1 MWKRILLLATLS
13 SALLGSA
20 IVCSAVPAPARD
32 RPENWVQVR
41 SPHFMIVSNSNEK
54 QARRVADQF
63 ERMRSVFHQL
73 FPKLR
78 IDPSTPIIVLAIND
92 EKDFRALEPA
102 AYLAKGQLKL
112 AGLFL
117 TALDKNYVLM
127 QLDAAG
133 DHPYATIY
141 HEYTHLLLSNADWMP
156 LWMNEGLA
164 EYYQNTDIREKDVS
178 LGEPSTENVML
189 LRQYPMLPLATLFT
203 VDHTS
208 PYYHE
213 ENKGSIFYA
222 ESWALTHYLR
232 VKDSQENT
240 HRLTEYS
247 TLLAQNVDAVTA
259 ATRAFGDLKKLQS
272 ALEDYVR
279 QNAFHYMKVAAA
291 TDVDESAFQAQALTA
306 LQADAIRAD
315 FLAYNER
322 TADAQALLDRILQE
336 DPDNVSA
343 HETSGYLAFRQGHL
357 DEARNWFAKSVKL
370 DSQNFLAHYYFA
382 AMSMN
387 GTLAPADEAQVENS
401 LRASIKLNPSFGPSY
416 DALCRFL
423 GMRRRNLEEARMMGL
438 NAVELEPTNIN
449 YRLNV
454 ANVLLLME
462 RGKDAEAVIR
472 NAMHLAK
479 NPQETAMAENFL
491 QHAEEYVEAQDERRK
506 FNDEIKAETAQVTA
520 TGNVPEA
527 DGASASPSSSLSS
540 SASPR
545 PAAEEPVPNGPYHFM
560 VGVLKDVR
568 CNSSA
573 MDLNLVS
580 NGKTLGLHTGNYF
593 KLSFSVL
600 NVRLKGDLNPCVD
613 LEGKTAKVQYAE
625 SASKHA
631 AVLVA
636 IELHK

>member
-1 MWKRILLLATLS
+1 MWKLILLLATLS

-78 IDPSTPIIVLAIND
+78 IDPSTPIIVLAIKD

-127 QLDAAG
+127 QPDAAG

-141 HEYTHLLLSNADWMP
+141 HEYTHLLLSKADWMP

-178 LGEPSTENVML
+178 LGEPNTENVML

-336 DPDNVSA
+336 DPNNVSA
-343 HETSGYLAFRQGHL
+343 HETSGYLAFRRGRL

-387 GTLAPADEAQVENS
+387 ETLAPADEAQVENS

-416 DALCRFL
+416 DALCSFL

-462 RGKDAEAVIR
+462 RGQDAEAVIR

-479 NPQETAMAENFL
+479 NPPETARAENFL

-506 FNDEIKAETAQVTA
+506 FNDEMKAETAQVTA

-527 DGASASPSSSLSS
+527 DGASASNSDSSSLS
-540 SASPR
+540 ASP
-545 PAAEEPVPNGPYHFM
+545 P
-560 VGVLKDVR
+560 
-568 CNSSA
+568 
-573 MDLNLVS
+573 
-580 NGKTLGLHTGNYF
+580 
-593 KLSFSVL
+593 
-600 NVRLKGDLNPCVD
+600 
-613 LEGKTAKVQYAE
+613 
-625 SASKHA
+625 
-631 AVLVA
+631 
-636 IELHK
+636 

>member
-1 MWKRILLLATLS
+1 MWKRILLRATLS
-13 SALLGSA
+13 SAVLSSA
-20 IVCSAVPAPARD
+20 VFCSAVPAPTRD
-32 RPENWVQVR
+32 KPENWVQVR
-41 SPHFMIVSNSNEK
+41 SPHFLIVSNSNEK

-73 FPKLR
+73 LPKLQ
-78 IDPSTPIIVLAIND
+78 IDPATPIIVLAIKD

-102 AYLAKGQLKL
+102 AYLAKGQVRL

-127 QLDAAG
+127 ELDAEG
-133 DHPYATIY
+133 NHPYATIY
-141 HEYTHLLLSNADWMP
+141 HEYTHLLLSKADWMP

-189 LRQYPMLPLATLFT
+189 LRQNRMLPLATLFT
-203 VDHTS
+203 VDHAS

-232 VKDSQENT
+232 VTDSQENT
-240 HRLTEYS
+240 HRLTDYA
-247 TLLAQNVDAVTA
+247 TLLTQNLDPVTA
-259 ATRAFGDLKKLQS
+259 AARAFGDLKKLQS

-279 QNAFHYMKVAAA
+279 QNAFHYMKMAAA
-291 TDVDESAFQAQALTA
+291 TDVDESAFQTQALTP
-306 LQADAIRAD
+306 LQADAVRAD
-315 FLAYNER
+315 FLAYNQR
-322 TADAQALLDRILQE
+322 TADAQALLDRILEE
-336 DPDNVSA
+336 DLNNISA
-343 HETSGYLAFRQGHL
+343 HETSGYLAFRGGHL

-387 GTLAPADEAQVENS
+387 ETLAPADEAQVENS

-423 GMRRRNLEEARMMGL
+423 GARRRNLEEARMMGL
-438 NAVELEPTNIN
+438 KAVELEPTNIN

-454 ANVLLLME
+454 ANLLLLME
-462 RGKDAEAVIR
+462 RGNDAEAVIR
-472 NAMHLAK
+472 NAIHLAK
-479 NPQETAMAENFL
+479 TPQETATAENFL
-491 QHAEEYVEAQDERRK
+491 LHAEEYVEAQDERRK
-506 FNDEIKAETAQVTA
+506 FNEEMKTESAQVTA

-527 DGASASPSSSLSS
+527 DGASASSSL

-545 PAAEEPVPNGPYHFM
+545 SPAEEPVPNGPYHFM

-568 CNSSA
+568 CNSPA

-600 NVRLKGDLNPCVD
+600 NVRLTGDLNPCAD
-613 LEGKTAKVQYAE
+613 LEGKPAKVEYAE

-631 AVLVA
+631 AVVVA

>member
-1 MWKRILLLATLS
+1 MWKRILLLATL
-13 SALLGSA
+13 
-20 IVCSAVPAPARD
+20 CSAVLAPARD
-32 RPENWVQVR
+32 KPENWVQVR
-41 SPHFMIVSNSNEK
+41 SPHFTIVSNSNEK

-78 IDPSTPIIVLAIND
+78 IDPATPIIVLAVKD

-102 AYLAKGQLKL
+102 AYLAKGQVRL

-127 QLDAAG
+127 ELDAEG

-141 HEYTHLLLSNADWMP
+141 HEYTHLLLSKADWMP

-178 LGEPSTENVML
+178 VGEPSTENVML

-232 VKDSQENT
+232 VKDSQDNT
-240 HRLTEYS
+240 HRLTDYS
-247 TLLAQNVDAVTA
+247 TLLTQNVDAVA
-259 ATRAFGDLKKLQS
+259 AAARAFGDLKQLQS
-272 ALEDYVR
+272 ALEAYVR
-279 QNAFHYMKVAAA
+279 QNAFHYIKIAAA
-291 TDVDESAFQAQALTA
+291 TDVDESAFQAQAMTA
-306 LQADAIRAD
+306 LQADAVRAD

-322 TADAQALLDRILQE
+322 TAVAQALLDRILQE
-336 DPDNVSA
+336 DPHNVSA
-343 HETSGYLAFRQGHL
+343 HETNGYLAFRQGHL
-357 DEARNWFAKSVKL
+357 DEARNWFAKAVKL
-370 DSQNFLAHYYFA
+370 DSQNFVAHYYFA

-387 GTLAPADEAQVENS
+387 ETLAPADEAQVENS

-438 NAVELEPTNIN
+438 NAVELEPANLG
-449 YRLNV
+449 YRLNI
-454 ANVLLLME
+454 ANVLLMME

-479 NPQETAMAENFL
+479 TPQETAMAENFL
-491 QHAEEYVEAQDERRK
+491 QHAEEYIEAQERSRQ
-506 FNDEIKAETAQVTA
+506 FNEELKAGTAQVTA
-520 TGNVPEA
+520 TGTVAEA
-527 DGASASPSSSLSS
+527 EGAAASPSSS
-540 SASPR
+540 SP
-545 PAAEEPVPNGPYHFM
+545 PEEPVPNGPYHFM
-560 VGVLKDVR
+560 VGVMKDVR
-568 CNSSA
+568 CNAPA

-600 NVRLKGDLNPCVD
+600 DVRLKGDLNPCVD
-613 LEGKTAKVQYAE
+613 LEGKPAKVEYAE

-631 AVLVA
+631 AVVVA

>member
-1 MWKRILLLATLS
+1 
-13 SALLGSA
+13 
-20 IVCSAVPAPARD
+20 
-32 RPENWVQVR
+32 
-41 SPHFMIVSNSNEK
+41 
-54 QARRVADQF
+54 
-63 ERMRSVFHQL
+63 
-73 FPKLR
+73 
-78 IDPSTPIIVLAIND
+78 
-92 EKDFRALEPA
+92 
-102 AYLAKGQLKL
+102 
-112 AGLFL
+112 
-117 TALDKNYVLM
+117 
-127 QLDAAG
+127 
-133 DHPYATIY
+133 
-141 HEYTHLLLSNADWMP
+141 
-156 LWMNEGLA
+156 
-164 EYYQNTDIREKDVS
+164 
-178 LGEPSTENVML
+178 
-189 LRQYPMLPLATLFT
+189 
-203 VDHTS
+203 
-208 PYYHE
+208 
-213 ENKGSIFYA
+213 
-222 ESWALTHYLR
+222 
-232 VKDSQENT
+232 
-240 HRLTEYS
+240 
-247 TLLAQNVDAVTA
+247 
-259 ATRAFGDLKKLQS
+259 
-272 ALEDYVR
+272 
-279 QNAFHYMKVAAA
+279 
-291 TDVDESAFQAQALTA
+291 
-306 LQADAIRAD
+306 
-315 FLAYNER
+315 
-322 TADAQALLDRILQE
+322 
-336 DPDNVSA
+336 
-343 HETSGYLAFRQGHL
+343 
-357 DEARNWFAKSVKL
+357 
-370 DSQNFLAHYYFA
+370 
-382 AMSMN
+382 
-387 GTLAPADEAQVENS
+387 
-401 LRASIKLNPSFGPSY
+401 
-416 DALCRFL
+416 
-423 GMRRRNLEEARMMGL
+423 MRRRNLEEARMMGL

-568 CNSSA
+568 CNSCA

-613 LEGKTAKVQYAE
+613 LEGKTAKVEYAE

>member
-13 SALLGSA
+13 SAVL
-20 IVCSAVPAPARD
+20 APARD
-32 RPENWVQVR
+32 RPENWVQVH
-41 SPHFMIVSNSNEK
+41 SPHFIVVSNSNEK

-63 ERMRSVFHQL
+63 ERMRSVFHKL
-73 FPKLR
+73 LPKLQ
-78 IDPSTPIIVLAIND
+78 DPSTPIIVLAIKD
-92 EKDFRALEPA
+92 EKDFRVLEPA

-117 TALDKNYVLM
+117 TTLDKNYVLM
-127 QLDAAG
+127 QLDAEG

-141 HEYTHLLLSNADWMP
+141 HEYTHLLLSKADWMP

-178 LGEPSTENVML
+178 LGEPSTENVLL
-189 LRQYPMLPLATLFT
+189 LRQNRMLPLATLFT

-222 ESWALTHYLR
+222 QSWALTHYIR

-240 HRLTEYS
+240 HRLTDYA
-247 TLLAQNVDAVTA
+247 TLLTQNVDAVTA

-272 ALEDYVR
+272 ALEEYVR
-279 QNAFHYMKVAAA
+279 QNAFHYMKMAAA
-291 TDVDESAFQAQALTA
+291 TDVDESAFQTQALTS
-306 LQADAIRAD
+306 LQADAVRAD

-322 TADAQALLDRILQE
+322 TADSQALLDRILQE
-336 DPDNVSA
+336 DPNNVSA
-343 HETSGYLAFRQGHL
+343 HETMGYLAYRQGHM
-357 DEARNWFAKSVKL
+357 DAARNWYAQAVKL

-387 GTLAPADEAQVENS
+387 GTLAPADEAQVESS
-401 LRASIKLNPSFGPSY
+401 LRASIKLNPSFAPSY
-416 DALCRFL
+416 NALATFL
-423 GMRRRNLEEARMMGL
+423 GLRRRNLEEARMMGL
-438 NAVELEPTNIN
+438 NAVGLEPTNLG

-454 ANVLLLME
+454 ANLLLMME

-472 NAMHLAK
+472 YAMHFAK
-479 NPQETAMAENFL
+479 TPQETDMAENFL
-491 QHAEEYVEAQDERRK
+491 QHTEEYAQAQEKSRQ
-506 FNDEIKAETAQVTA
+506 FNEQLKSGASQVTA
-520 TGNVPEA
+520 SGNVPEA
-527 DGASASPSSSLSS
+527 EGASASP
-540 SASPR
+540 P
-545 PAAEEPVPNGPYHFM
+545 PEEPVPNGPYHFM

-568 CNSSA
+568 CNAPA

-580 NGKTLGLHTGNYF
+580 GGKTLGLHTGNYF
-593 KLSFSVL
+593 KLPFSVL
-600 NVRLKGDLNPCVD
+600 NFTLKGDLNPCAD
-613 LEGKTAKVQYAE
+613 LEGKPAKVEYVE
-625 SASKHA
+625 SASKHS
-631 AVLVA
+631 AVVVA

>member
-1 MWKRILLLATLS
+1 MWKRILLLATL
-13 SALLGSA
+13 
-20 IVCSAVPAPARD
+20 CSAALAPARD
-32 RPENWVQVR
+32 KPENWVQVR
-41 SPHFMIVSNSNEK
+41 SPHFVIVSNSNEK
-54 QARRVADQF
+54 QARHVADQF
-63 ERMRSVFHQL
+63 ERMRSVFHKL
-73 FPKLR
+73 LPKLQ
-78 IDPSTPIIVLAIND
+78 DPSAPIIVLAIKD

-117 TALDKNYVLM
+117 TTLDKNYVLM
-127 QLDAAG
+127 QLDAQG

-141 HEYTHLLLSNADWMP
+141 HEYTHLLVGKADWMP

-164 EYYQNTDIREKDVS
+164 EYYQNTDIREKDIS
-178 LGEPSTENVML
+178 LGEPSTENVIL
-189 LRQYPMLPLATLFT
+189 LRQNRMLPLATLFT

-222 ESWALTHYLR
+222 ESWALTHYIR

-240 HRLTEYS
+240 HRLADYA
-247 TLLAQNVDAVTA
+247 TLLMQNVDPVTA
-259 ATRAFGDLKKLQS
+259 ATRAFGDLKQLQN
-272 ALEDYVR
+272 ALEEYVR
-279 QNAFHYMKVAAA
+279 QNAFHYMKMAAA
-291 TDVDESAFQAQALTA
+291 TDVDESAFQTQTLSE

-322 TADAQALLDRILQE
+322 TADAHVLLDRILQE
-336 DPDNVSA
+336 DPKNVSA
-343 HETSGYLAFRQGHL
+343 HETSGYLAFRQGNL
-357 DEARNWFAKSVKL
+357 DEARNWFAKAVKL
-370 DSQNFLAHYYFA
+370 DSQSFLAHYYFA
-382 AMSMN
+382 AMSMD
-387 GTLAPADEAQVENS
+387 GALAPADEAQVENS

-423 GMRRRNLEEARMMGL
+423 GMRHRDLEEARMMGL
-438 NAVELEPTNIN
+438 NAVELEPTNIS

-454 ANVLLLME
+454 ANVLLMME
-462 RGKDAEAVIR
+462 RGKDAETVIR

-479 NPQETAMAENFL
+479 TPQETATAENFL
-491 QHAEEYVEAQDERRK
+491 LHTEEYVEAQDERRK
-506 FNDEIKAETAQVTA
+506 FNEEMKAGTAQVTA
-520 TGNVPEA
+520 TSTVAEA
-527 DGASASPSSSLSS
+527 ADVSAAPSPSP
-540 SASPR
+540 PR
-545 PAAEEPVPNGPYHFM
+545 EETVPDGPYHFM
-560 VGVLKDVR
+560 VGVLKDVH
-568 CNSSA
+568 CNAPA

-600 NVRLKGDLNPCVD
+600 NFTLKGDLNPCVD
-613 LEGKTAKVQYAE
+613 LEGKPAKVEYAE

-631 AVLVA
+631 AVVVA